1 MPKDPDTVCNEAIF
15 QKLFREHADDL
26 YQFLYYKFGS
36 DNNPQDLV
44 QEAFIKLWNKC
55 ADVPPVKARSFL
67 FTVARNQ
74 MLNELEKKKTVLK
87 YQRQHQHQDSFETP
101 EYLLEEQQFKDRLQV
116 ALQGLTEDQRT
127 TFLLNRVEGKKHAEI
142 AEMLGISQKAVEK
155 RIYTAL
161 AKLRQ
166 DIKEL

>member
-1 MPKDPDTVCNEAIF
+1 MLTNQEVTNLKRQFGTSSWGGTRKLPLVFTENGIAMLSSVLNSKRAIQVNIQIMRTFTKLREMIATHKDLS
-15 QKLFREHADDL
+15 K
-26 YQFLYYKFGS
+26 K
-36 DNNPQDLV
+36 
-44 QEAFIKLWNKC
+44 
-55 ADVPPVKARSFL
+55 
-67 FTVARNQ
+67 
-74 MLNELEKKKTVLK
+74 LNELEKKKTVLK